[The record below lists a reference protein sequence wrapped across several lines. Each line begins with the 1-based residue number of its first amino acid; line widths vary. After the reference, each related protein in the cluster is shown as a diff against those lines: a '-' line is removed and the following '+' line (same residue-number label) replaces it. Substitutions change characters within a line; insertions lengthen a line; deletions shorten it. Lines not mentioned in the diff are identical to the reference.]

1 MIWQFRI
8 NLLNLQKLAIGLKIY
23 DKAEIKD

>member
-8 NLLNLQKLAIGLKIY
+8 NLLNLQKLAIGFKIY